1 MILSLWVCMLSL
13 ELSPEQ
19 LEYQN
24 LAQKFTLE
32 EIIPHASEY
41 DKSGQVVFCLPVHYN
56 YADRPSVQ

>member
-1 MILSLWVCMLSL
+1 MLSL